1 MYIYIQT
8 TGESLFPHSRHDL
21 MVLLT
26 ITFNFRTGH
35 LLLGLQKVCQS
46 IPLPIPHSM

>member
-8 TGESLFPHSRHDL
+8 TGESLFPHSRQDL
-21 MVLLT
+21 MVLLA

-46 IPLPIPHSM
+46 IPLPIPHSI